1 MESPHP
7 EFVELVPERPFAL
20 GPDFEKF
27 PAWRKHQRE
36 AIALTLQRIEEG
48 FEHIAVIAP
57 TGFGKSLYAMA
68 VASLIIKPSYGD
80 GVTSEGKAY
89 VVTETKQLQD
99 QYMRD
104 FPTLIKTIKGRSN
117 YPCPYLSDEKLGIRL
132 NADSCIERA
141 GEKCPVR
148 ESCPYLI
155 ARNEAI
161 ASPVTIFNYAYFLN
175 SLNYTRLWPEAE
187 IAIFDEA
194 HLAEPKLADFVE
206 FRISERQLRKIG
218 HTLPRLRTLDEALM
232 WLEKI
237 TADLS
242 LLISDLRE
250 KLAEAPRE
258 KKKEVSKE
266 LDEAERLHR
275 KASFLLAN
283 LDDEWIVRTA
293 DRTISFRPVWVKRF
307 GRLLHGHAKVNV
319 YMSATLSKKNVQL
332 LGVDDD
338 DIAVIEVPAIFPKER
353 RPIVLVPGGPFISKK
368 NEEKTL
374 PLALDLLDKILAY
387 HFAHGHKGVVHTAN
401 TRYMDYIMRN
411 SKFRDRLIP
420 AVGKDRETAI
430 ERFLKASEPVALMGP
445 NLMTGIDLKH
455 DDGRFQVIF
464 KVPFPNLGDEI
475 VARRKDEDP
484 EWYRMMTAHNLVQ
497 AYGRTNRAEDDFSV
511 TYIIDMNAKRLIA
524 SGHIPLWFREAVTD
538 LKTALN
544 MMKAYAG
551 ENGGP

>member
-7 EFVELVPERPFAL
+7 EYYGLVPERPYSL

-27 PAWRKHQRE
+27 PAWRKYQRE
-36 AIALTLQRIEEG
+36 AIALTLQRIDEG

-68 VASLIIKPSYGD
+68 VASLLIRPQYGER
-80 GVTSEGKAY
+80 VLSEEKAY

-104 FPTLIKTIKGRSN
+104 FPALIKTIKGRSN
-117 YPCPYLSDEKLGIRL
+117 YPCPYLSDGKLGITL
-132 NADSCIERA
+132 NADSCIERS
-141 GEKCPVR
+141 GERCPIR
-148 ESCPYLI
+148 DSCPYLI
-155 ARNEAI
+155 ARSEAI
-161 ASPVTIFNYAYFLN
+161 ASPVTIFNYSYFLN
-175 SLNYTRLWPEAE
+175 SLNYTRLWPEAR
-187 IAIFDEA
+187 ITIFDEA

-206 FRISERQLRKIG
+206 FRIGERQLKKIG
-218 HTLPRLRTLDEALM
+218 HALPKIRTLDEALM

-242 LLISDLRE
+242 LLISDLKER
-250 KLAEAPRE
+250 LAEAPRE
-258 KKKEVSKE
+258 KKKDVSRE

-283 LDDEWIVRTA
+283 LDDGWLIRTA
-293 DRTISFRPVWVKRF
+293 ERTISFRPVWVKRF
-307 GRLLHGHAKVNV
+307 GRLLHGHAEVNI
-319 YMSATLSKKNVQL
+319 YMSATLARKNVEL
-332 LGVDDD
+332 LGVDEDE
-338 DIAVIEVPAIFPKER
+338 IAVIEVPAIFPRER
-353 RPIVLVPGGPFISKK
+353 RPLVLVPGGPFISKK
-368 NEEKTL
+368 NEKKTL
-374 PLALDLLDKILAY
+374 PLALDLLDKILDY
-387 HFAHGHKGVVHTAN
+387 HFSLGHKGVIHTAN
-401 TRYMDYIMRN
+401 TRYMEYVLRN
-411 SKFRDRLIP
+411 SRHRDRLIP
-420 AVGKDRETAI
+420 AVGKDRAEAI
-430 ERFLKASEPVALMGP
+430 EKFMGSETPVALIGP

-455 DDGRFQVIF
+455 DDGRFQIIL

-511 TYIIDMNAKRLIA
+511 TYILDMNAKRLIA

-544 MMKAYAG
+544 MMKKYL
-551 ENGGP
+551 GGGT